1 MAARFI
7 KVYTAIA
14 RDEKIAEL
22 SNDAARWAFIAILA
36 AAKEQRPAG
45 SFSSRKHL
53 EACVSG
59 TVAKHIAELL
69 RAGLLAIDGDRIGI
83 KAWARWQV
91 DPTTAERSARWRAT
105 HTQRSETVTITAR
118 DRETGIQGN
127 RETGRFNS
135 KSIKAPQSISEI
147 LGGRK

>member
-69 RAGLLAIDGDRIGI
+69 RAGLLAMDGDRIGI

-105 HTQRSETVTITAR
+105 HAQRSDTVTITAR
-118 DRETGIQGN
+118 DRETGKQGY
-127 RETGRFNS
+127 RETERLNNKFT
-135 KSIKAPQSISEI
+135 KAPQSISEI
-147 LGGRK
+147 LGGTK